1 MKKSKNKK
9 KNKKLDFDKM
19 TFEDREKLR
28 EKLKKERVYT
38 KTFWT
43 GQTFG
48 PASEVKQISIEE
60 YLKEKAN
67 ENE

>member
-1 MKKSKNKK
+1 MKKSK

-19 TFEDREKLR
+19 SFEDRENLR
-28 EKLKKERVYT
+28 EKLKQERVYT

-43 GQTFG
+43 EQSFG
-48 PASEVKQISIEE
+48 AASEVKQISIDE